1 MYKFTFLFP
10 LYNKCGSVW
19 IYGVEKVVYFQFRQK
34 MRVSNRFVYF
44 FPQGERMAIIELMSQ
59 IECK

>member
-1 MYKFTFLFP
+1 MFP